1 MDSVCCK
8 MADMDLEYTPTHA
21 EEMVANSIHGVVD
34 AMLDGKIQAIGL
46 CAIDVTGAPTF
57 FYLNKPE
64 EPVLRPALNKLMGLY
79 EAGQQFKGRTNAP
92 KTNRS
97 YMEH

>member
-1 MDSVCCK
+1 MDKVCCK
-8 MADMDLEYTPTHA
+8 MTVMDKDYTPTAA
-21 EEMVANSIHGVVD
+21 EEMTAHRIDGIVD
-34 AMLDGKIQAIGL
+34 GLLDGQLVGIGL
-46 CAIDVTGAPTF
+46 CAVTVKGDPIF
-57 FYLNKPE
+57 FYMNKSE

-79 EAGQQFKGRTNAP
+79 EAGQQFKDLTTAP